1 MKRARIRTKLLMML
15 LLISLGLSIAS
26 LLIVRYS
33 VQRQIRSELSADLI
47 DSTFA
52 FQNPQRLREIT
63 LARSAQ
69 LLANLPSLKALM
81 TTQDAATINDAALDF
96 WKVSG
101 SDIFFLGDRT
111 GNIIAQHTNN
121 SGITPETAQQLLRDS
136 LSEDSPTHWW
146 LGGGHLYE
154 VALQPIYFG
163 SERDPNPNELGVVAV
178 GYEID
183 KGIAEEVGRVAR
195 GQVAFCYGSAV
206 VTTTLRSLQAQE
218 LSAARQKLLPGP
230 QVVPVNLTLG
240 GEHFLAGT
248 VALSSGM
255 QPIVKLTVLK
265 SFDQATQ
272 FLSSLNQLLIA
283 LGVLTVL
290 VGTGLVLL
298 ISNNVT
304 RPLTALVRG
313 VHALQRGDYSY
324 ALVEKGSHEVAELT
338 GAFRDMR
345 DTLHKTQ
352 EELLHAERM
361 AMIGQMASS
370 ISHDMLHQLS
380 AIYANAEFLCSTKLS
395 AAEKEDLFQE
405 IQAATNDMTDLIDSM
420 IELSRKQGVLHT
432 SPTDI
437 VAMLDRAI
445 RAVRSHPDHR
455 ARNIELYASGKYE
468 GWFDAKRLERA
479 FYNVLLNSAEATL
492 NREDGGWI
500 QVTVADANGSI
511 AIRVIDNGAG
521 IPDAMREKIFD
532 PFVGFGKEHGTGLG
546 LTIAQKVLRDH
557 GGDLTLEEAAKGQTV
572 FLAVLPASGVPNP
585 ETVSHDDGAGSIVQP
600 DRKKPA

>member
-33 VQRQIRSELSADLI
+33 VQRQIRNELSADLI
-47 DSTFA
+47 DSVFA
-52 FQNPQRLREIT
+52 FQNAQRLREIT
-63 LARSAQ
+63 LTRSAQ

-96 WKVSG
+96 WRVSG

-111 GNIIAQHTNN
+111 GNIVAQHTKNP
-121 SGITPETAQQLLRDS
+121 GITPETAQQLLRDS
-136 LSEDSPTHWW
+136 LSEDSPIHWW

-163 SERDPNPNELGVVAV
+163 SERDPNHSELGVVAV

-195 GQVAFCYGSAV
+195 GQVAFFYGDSV
-206 VTTTLRSLQAQE
+206 ITTTLRPSQAGE
-218 LSAARQKLLPGP
+218 LSAAHQRLLPGA

-248 VALSSGM
+248 TALSPGM
-255 QPIVKLTVLK
+255 QSMVRLTVLK
-265 SFDQATQ
+265 SLDQATQ
-272 FLSSLNQLLIA
+272 FLKSLNELLIA
-283 LGVLTVL
+283 LGVLTIL
-290 VGTGLVLL
+290 VGTGLVFL
-298 ISNNVT
+298 ISNTVT
-304 RPLTALVRG
+304 RPLTTLVRG
-313 VHALQRGDYSY
+313 VRALQRGDYSY
-324 ALVEKGSHEVAELT
+324 ALVEKGSQEVAEVT
-338 GAFRDMR
+338 AAFRDMR
-345 DTLHKTQ
+345 DTLQKTQ

-370 ISHDMLHQLS
+370 ISHDMRHQLS
-380 AIYANAEFLCSTKLS
+380 AIFANAEFLCSTKLS

-405 IQAATNDMTDLIDSM
+405 IQTATNDMTDLIDSM
-420 IELSRKQGVLHT
+420 IELSRKPGMLNTSQADVLG
-432 SPTDI
+432 I
-437 VAMLDRAI
+437 LDHAV
-445 RAVRSHPDHR
+445 RAVKSHPDHR
-455 ARNIELYASGKYE
+455 SRNIELDSSGKYE

-479 FYNVLLNSAEATL
+479 FYNLLLNAAEATPSA
-492 NREDGGWI
+492 EDGGRI
-500 QVTVADANGSI
+500 HVTVAGANGSI
-511 AIRVIDNGAG
+511 AIRIADNGLG
-521 IPDAMREKIFD
+521 IPHAMREKIFH

-557 GGDLTLEEAAKGQTV
+557 GGNLTLEEAAQGHTV

-585 ETVSHDDGAGSIVQP
+585 ETVSSNGGASSIARP
-600 DRKKPA
+600 TE

>member
-26 LLIVRYS
+26 LLIVRYT
-33 VQRQIRSELSADLI
+33 VQRQVRSQLSADLI
-47 DSTFA
+47 GSVFA
-52 FQNPQRLREIT
+52 FQNAQKLREIT
-63 LARSAQ
+63 LSQSAQ

-111 GNIIAQHTNN
+111 GTIVAQHAKNP
-121 SGITPETAQQLLRDS
+121 GITRETAQQLLRDS

-163 SERDPNPNELGVVAV
+163 SESDPARSELGLVAV

-183 KGIAEEVGRVAR
+183 KTIAEEVGRVAR
-195 GQVAFCYGSAV
+195 GQVAFGYGPSV
-206 VTTTLRSLQAQE
+206 VSTTLTPSQAQE
-218 LSAARQKLLPGP
+218 LSAAQQGLPAGP
-230 QVVPVNLTLG
+230 HIEPVNLTLG

-248 VALSSGM
+248 VALSPGV
-255 QPIVKLTVLK
+255 QPLVKLTVLK

-272 FLSSLNQLLIA
+272 FLESLNQLLIA
-283 LGVLTVL
+283 LGVLTVV

-298 ISNNVT
+298 ISNTVT
-304 RPLTALVRG
+304 GPLTALVRG
-313 VHALQRGDYSY
+313 VHALQQGNYSY
-324 ALVEKGSHEVAELT
+324 ELVEKGSQEVAEVT
-338 GAFRDMR
+338 AAFRDMR

-352 EELLHAERM
+352 EDLLHAERM

-370 ISHDMLHQLS
+370 ISHDMRHQLS
-380 AIYANAEFLCSTKLS
+380 AIYANAEFLCSTQLS

-420 IELSRKQGVLHT
+420 IELSRKPGVLNT
-432 SPTDI
+432 SQADV
-437 VAMLDRAI
+437 VAMVDHAI

-455 ARNIELYASGKYE
+455 TRNIELYSSGSYE
-468 GWFDAKRLERA
+468 GSFDAKRLERA
-479 FYNVLLNSAEATL
+479 FYNLLLNAAEATT
-492 NREDGGWI
+492 NAEDGGRI
-500 QVTVADANGSI
+500 HVTVAGTDGLI
-511 AIRVIDNGAG
+511 AVRIADNGPG
-521 IPDAMREKIFD
+521 VPEEMRAKIFD

-557 GGDLTLEEAAKGQTV
+557 GGDLRLEETAQGHTV
-572 FLAVLPASGVPNP
+572 FLAVLPACGVPNSEAMGYEP
-585 ETVSHDDGAGSIVQP
+585 SESSIAHP
-600 DRKKPA
+600 DRTRPA